1 MNAVTT
7 PSTKT
12 QRINLRVTEDIKREI
27 ATAAS
32 MLNMTVSDFILKS
45 SHEKAEQVIYKTETI
60 TLDDASR
67 DAFLDLLDNPP
78 EPSERLKALIN
89 ENKKYLYL

>member
-1 MNAVTT
+1 MDAATAQ
-7 PSTKT
+7 PTKT

-27 ATAAS
+27 VTAAG

-45 SHEKAEQVIYKTETI
+45 SHERAEQVIYEAETI

-78 EPSERLKALIN
+78 EPSDRLKALIN